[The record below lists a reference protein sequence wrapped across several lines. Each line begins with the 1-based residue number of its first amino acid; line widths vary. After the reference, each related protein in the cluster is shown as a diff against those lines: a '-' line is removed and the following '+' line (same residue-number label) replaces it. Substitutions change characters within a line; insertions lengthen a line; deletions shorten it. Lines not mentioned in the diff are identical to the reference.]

1 MGYFPGN
8 VLFEIPDRIT
18 SFLAFVNH
26 RDNINIPDISQ
37 VVAFLTFPL
46 KYFNSYYSL
55 EQILIQPFI
64 NPIYSLEIYPLIIIS
79 SSDMYYSLPA
89 IERSCMNCPLCCVL
103 AQVVIRQLQPQLWST
118 LNPL

>member
-1 MGYFPGN
+1 MISRLA
-8 VLFEIPDRIT
+8 LFLGGG
-18 SFLAFVNH
+18 SVNH
-26 RDNINIPDISQ
+26 RDYINIPDISQ

-89 IERSCMNCPLCCVL
+89 IERSCMNCPLVL
-103 AQVVIRQLQPQLWST
+103 CPGSYSY
-118 LNPL
+118 